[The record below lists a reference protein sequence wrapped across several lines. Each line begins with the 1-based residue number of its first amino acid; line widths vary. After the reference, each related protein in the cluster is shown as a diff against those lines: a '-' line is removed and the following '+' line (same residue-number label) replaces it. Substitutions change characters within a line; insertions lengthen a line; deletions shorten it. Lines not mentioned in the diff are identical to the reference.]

1 MAKVNKNR
9 GYKLTP
15 RRRAIAIEIVRQYPQ
30 DLRSRA
36 DILHGSPPHAGA
48 GAKGGHSDPTAA
60 RALRYASIEKRIS
73 AVEKAL
79 EKIPPEYHKGVLD
92 NVIFKIGRERLEE
105 SGFAGSATWQ
115 RQRERFLFYVA
126 LFAKVR

>member
-1 MAKVNKNR
+1 MKKKK

-15 RRRAIAIEIVRQYPQ
+15 RRRAIAIDIVRQYPH

-48 GAKGGHSDPTAA
+48 GAKGAHSDPTAA
-60 RALRYASIEKRIS
+60 RALRYATIEQRIS

-92 NVIFKIGRERLEE
+92 NVLFKIGRERLEA